1 MRNDTIGLVWGLM
14 FGLLIS
20 SSAWSATI
28 TIAPSKDNMLIED
41 LNAAD
46 GINSNGA
53 DEFLFAGTTAESP
66 GKQIRRGLLAFDVA
80 GNIPIGMTID
90 SVSLTLNVSRSASG
104 TADDISLHRVLAD
117 WGEGTTTSTR
127 PPGGTGGP
135 ASGGDATWLHNFHDT
150 SFWSVPGGDFEAL
163 ASATTSAP
171 TSGPVTWDSTSRMV
185 IDVQSWLDMSAT
197 NFGWLIKGVEST
209 NRTAR
214 RFDSREHS
222 TVENWPKLTVDISL
236 HGDLDDNLVVD
247 SRDIDRLFN
256 EIPGTVPPVHSKF
269 DLDLTGSSNGTI
281 EQADVIELVE
291 VILGTSFGDVDLDRD
306 VDTEDLT
313 TSIMNFTSA
322 GGSDKLWADGDMD
335 GDSDVDTSD
344 LTTSI
349 INFTGA
355 MTDAVSTVPEPS
367 GLTLLIVGVL
377 AGFGWGRHIRLRI
390 S

>member
-1 MRNDTIGLVWGLM
+1 MRNDAIGLVWGLM

-46 GINSNGA
+46 GINSNGG

-90 SVSLTLNVSRSASG
+90 SVSLTLNVSRSASE
-104 TADDISLHRVLAD
+104 TADDILLHRVLAD

-127 PPGGTGGP
+127 RKGGTGGP

-150 SFWSVPGGDFEAL
+150 SFWSVPGGDFEAI

-171 TSGPVTWDSTSRMV
+171 TSGPVIWDSTSRMV
-185 IDVQSWLDMSAT
+185 IDVQSWLDMPAT

-247 SRDIDRLFN
+247 SRDIDMLFN

-322 GGSDKLWADGDMD
+322 GGSGKLWADGDMD

-367 GLTLLIVGVL
+367 GLTILIVGVL

>member
-53 DEFLFAGTTAESP
+53 DEFLFAGTTAESL

-104 TADDISLHRVLAD
+104 KADDISLHRVLAD

-150 SFWSVPGGDFEAL
+150 SFWSLPGGDFEAL
-163 ASATTSAP
+163 ASATASAP
-171 TSGPVTWDSTSRMV
+171 TSGSVSWDSTSRMV
-185 IDVQSWLDMSAT
+185 IDVQSWLDMPAT

-322 GGSDKLWADGDMD
+322 GGSGKLWADGDMD

-355 MTDAVSTVPEPS
+355 MTDTVSTVPEPS
-367 GLTLLIVGVL
+367 GLTILIVGVC
-377 AGFGWGRHIRLRI
+377 AGFGCGRHFRLRI